1 MVADKKIKI
10 KAIAVQSTFRCAQ
23 NIICI
28 LKCRIFS
35 EYNYKYNYNYNAVPV
50 EYPICLIRRQM
61 CVLKQHWDFML
72 LNNFP

>member
-1 MVADKKIKI
+1 MEHLTVVADKNKIKI
-10 KAIAVQSTFRCAQ
+10 KAIAAQSTFGRAQ

-35 EYNYKYNYNYNAVPV
+35 EFNYNYNCNAVPA

-61 CVLKQHWDFML
+61 CVLK
-72 LNNFP
+72 